1 MNHNSKHFEEK
12 RTIRIKVVYQR
23 YERYQE
29 TPISEGHITA
39 PDLRTAIL
47 ALLDRIGMYANS
59 EEILALE
66 EENGKKW
73 TAEELIDKFISR
85 VNGDGCDFVFNITN
99 EETGEIIFNSN
110 YDYEPVSWDI
120 VVDTAR

>member
-1 MNHNSKHFEEK
+1 MNHNSKHFEER

-47 ALLDRIGMYANS
+47 ALLDRIGMYADS

-66 EENGKKW
+66 EENGNKW

-120 VVDTAR
+120 VVDTVR

>member
-1 MNHNSKHFEEK
+1 MNHNSKHSEER

-47 ALLDRIGMYANS
+47 ALLDRIGMYCDS

-120 VVDTAR
+120 IVDTSR

>member
-1 MNHNSKHFEEK
+1 MK
-12 RTIRIKVVYQR
+12 IKVTYQR

-47 ALLDRIGMYANS
+47 ALLDEIGMYVDS
-59 EEILALE
+59 EEVLELE

-73 TAEELIDKFISR
+73 TAEELIDNFISS
-85 VNGDGCDFVFNITN
+85 VNGDGCDFVFNIKN

-110 YDYEPVSWDI
+110 YNYEPVSWDI
-120 VVDTAR
+120 IVDTAR

>member
-1 MNHNSKHFEEK
+1 M
-12 RTIRIKVVYQR
+12 RIKVIYQR

-47 ALLDRIGMYANS
+47 ALLDRIGMYVHS
-59 EEILALE
+59 EDVLE
-66 EENGKKW
+66 VEEASGKKW
-73 TAEELIDKFISR
+73 TAEELIDNFICS
-85 VNGDGCDFVFNITN
+85 VNGDGCDIVFNIKN
-99 EETGEIIFNSN
+99 EETGEIIFNSD
-110 YDYEPVSWDI
+110 YDYEPVSWDM

>member
-1 MNHNSKHFEEK
+1 M
-12 RTIRIKVVYQR
+12 RIKVLYQT
-23 YERYQE
+23 YTRYQE
-29 TPISEGHITA
+29 MPISEGHITA

-47 ALLDRIGMYANS
+47 ALLDKIGMYVDS
-59 EEILALE
+59 EAVLEQE

-73 TAEELIDKFISR
+73 TAEELIDKFICS
-85 VNGDGCDFVFNITN
+85 VNGDGCDLVFNITN

-120 VVDTAR
+120 IVDTAR

>member
-1 MNHNSKHFEEK
+1 MNHNSKHFEER

-47 ALLDRIGMYANS
+47 ALLDKIGMYADS

-66 EENGKKW
+66 EENGRKW

-120 VVDTAR
+120 IVDTAR

>member
-1 MNHNSKHFEEK
+1 MNNNSKNFQER
-12 RTIRIKVVYQR
+12 RTVRIKVLYQT
-23 YERYQE
+23 YTRYQE
-29 TPISEGHITA
+29 MPISEGHITA

-47 ALLDRIGMYANS
+47 ALLDRIGMYVDS
-59 EEILALE
+59 EDVLALE

-73 TAEELIDKFISR
+73 TAEELIDNFISR

-120 VVDTAR
+120 IVDTAR

>member
-1 MNHNSKHFEEK
+1 MNNNSKNFQEK

-47 ALLDRIGMYANS
+47 AVLDSIGM
-59 EEILALE
+59 
-66 EENGKKW
+66 
-73 TAEELIDKFISR
+73 
-85 VNGDGCDFVFNITN
+85 
-99 EETGEIIFNSN
+99 
-110 YDYEPVSWDI
+110 
-120 VVDTAR
+120 

>member
-1 MNHNSKHFEEK
+1 MNHNSKHFEER

-47 ALLDRIGMYANS
+47 ALLDRIGMYADS

-66 EENGKKW
+66 EEDGKKW
-73 TAEELIDKFISR
+73 TAEDLIDKFISR
-85 VNGDGCDFVFNITN
+85 VNGDGCDFIFNITN

-120 VVDTAR
+120 IVDTAR

>member
-1 MNHNSKHFEEK
+1 M
-12 RTIRIKVVYQR
+12 RIKVIYQR
-23 YERYQE
+23 YTRYWE
-29 TPISEGHITA
+29 TTICEGHITA

-47 ALLDRIGMYANS
+47 ALLDNIGMYSDS

-73 TAEELIDKFISR
+73 TAEELIDKFIFQ
-85 VNGDGCDFVFNITN
+85 VNGDGCDFVFYITD

-110 YDYEPVSWDI
+110 NDDEPVSWDI
-120 VVDTAR
+120 VVDTVR

>member
-1 MNHNSKHFEEK
+1 MNHNSKHSEER

-47 ALLDRIGMYANS
+47 ALLDRIGMYCDS

-73 TAEELIDKFISR
+73 TAEELINNFICS
-85 VNGDGCDFVFNITN
+85 VNGDGCDFVFNIKN
-99 EETGEIIFNSN
+99 EETGEIIFNSDC
-110 YDYEPVSWDI
+110 DYEPESWDI
-120 VVDTAR
+120 VIDTAR

>member
-1 MNHNSKHFEEK
+1 MNHNSKHFEER

-47 ALLDRIGMYANS
+47 ALLDRIGMYADS

>member
-1 MNHNSKHFEEK
+1 MNHNSKHFEER

-47 ALLDRIGMYANS
+47 SLLDRIGMYADS

-99 EETGEIIFNSN
+99 EETGEIIFNSECD
-110 YDYEPVSWDI
+110 YDPVLWDI
-120 VVDTAR
+120 IVDTAR

>member
-1 MNHNSKHFEEK
+1 MNNNSKNFEE
-12 RTIRIKVVYQR
+12 RSTVRIKVVYQR

-47 ALLDRIGMYANS
+47 ALLDRIGMYADS
-59 EEILALE
+59 EVVLELE

-73 TAEELIDKFISR
+73 TAEELIDNFICS
-85 VNGDGCDFVFNITN
+85 VNGDGCDIVFNIKN
-99 EETGEIIFNSN
+99 EETGEIIFNSD
-110 YDYEPVSWDI
+110 YDYDPEFWDI
-120 VVDTAR
+120 IVDTAR

>member
-1 MNHNSKHFEEK
+1 MNHNSKHFEER
-12 RTIRIKVVYQR
+12 RTVRIKVVYQR

-47 ALLDRIGMYANS
+47 ALLDRIGMYADS

-66 EENGKKW
+66 EEDGKKW

-120 VVDTAR
+120 IVDTAR

>member
-1 MNHNSKHFEEK
+1 MNNNSKHSEER

-47 ALLDRIGMYANS
+47 ALLDKIGMYVDS
-59 EEILALE
+59 EDVLEQE

-110 YDYEPVSWDI
+110 YDYEPLSWDI
-120 VVDTAR
+120 IVETAR

>member
-1 MNHNSKHFEEK
+1 MK
-12 RTIRIKVVYQR
+12 IKVTYQR

-47 ALLDRIGMYANS
+47 ALLDNIGMYVDS
-59 EEILALE
+59 EDVLEQE

-73 TAEELIDKFISR
+73 TAEELIDNFISS
-85 VNGDGCDFVFNITN
+85 VNGDGCDVVLNIKN
-99 EETGEIIFNSN
+99 EETGEIIFNSD
-110 YDYEPVSWDI
+110 YDYDPESWDI
-120 VVDTAR
+120 VIDTAR

>member
-47 ALLDRIGMYANS
+47 ALLDKIGMYADS
-59 EEILALE
+59 EVVLEME

-120 VVDTAR
+120 IVDTAR

>member
-1 MNHNSKHFEEK
+1 MNHNSKHFEER
-12 RTIRIKVVYQR
+12 RTVRIKVVYQR

-47 ALLDRIGMYANS
+47 ALLDRIGMYADS

-66 EENGKKW
+66 EEDGKKW
-73 TAEELIDKFISR
+73 TAEDLIDKFISR

-120 VVDTAR
+120 IVDTAR

>member
-1 MNHNSKHFEEK
+1 M
-12 RTIRIKVVYQR
+12 RIKVVYQR

-47 ALLDRIGMYANS
+47 ALLDNIGMYVDS
-59 EEILALE
+59 EEILELE

-73 TAEELIDKFISR
+73 TSEELIDNFICS
-85 VNGDGCDFVFNITN
+85 VNGDGCDFIFNITN
-99 EETGEIIFNSN
+99 EETGEVIFNSN
-110 YDYEPVSWDI
+110 SEYEPVSWDI
-120 VVDTAR
+120 IVDTAR

>member
-1 MNHNSKHFEEK
+1 M
-12 RTIRIKVVYQR
+12 RIKVLYQR

-47 ALLDRIGMYANS
+47 ALLDEIGMYVDS
-59 EEILALE
+59 EEVLELE

-73 TAEELIDKFISR
+73 TAEELIDNFICS
-85 VNGDGCDFVFNITN
+85 VNGDGCDLVFTIKN
-99 EETGEIIFNSN
+99 EETGEIIFNSD
-110 YDYEPVSWDI
+110 YDYDPVSWDI
-120 VVDTAR
+120 IVDTAR

>member
-1 MNHNSKHFEEK
+1 MNHNSKHFEER

-47 ALLDRIGMYANS
+47 ALLDRIGMYADS

-99 EETGEIIFNSN
+99 EDTGEIIFNSN

-120 VVDTAR
+120 IVDTAR

>member
-1 MNHNSKHFEEK
+1 MNHNSKHFEER

-47 ALLDRIGMYANS
+47 ALLDRIGMYADS

-120 VVDTAR
+120 VVDTVR

>member
-47 ALLDRIGMYANS
+47 ALLDRIGMYADS

-120 VVDTAR
+120 IVDTAR

>member
-1 MNHNSKHFEEK
+1 MNHNSKHFEER

-47 ALLDRIGMYANS
+47 ALLDRIGMYADS

-66 EENGKKW
+66 EEDGKKW

-120 VVDTAR
+120 IVDTAR